1 MEKFDSLFDSEFM
14 NDAETEEYIDAL
26 VGLIA
31 DKLRDDVGNATIVNP
46 SEWNRMAAVYKTMKY
61 LTKGTG
67 AKVTYGQNKI
77 LTSTGFVTVVSKDL
91 RFGRPDLFIKA
102 ARLASNFEVFPKIDG
117 TVQLDF
123 AFNELT
129 VPIK

>member
-1 MEKFDSLFDSEFM
+1 MKEFDSSFDPELMS
-14 NDAETEEYIDAL
+14 DTETEEYIDAL

-31 DKLRDDVGNATIVNP
+31 DKLREDVGNATIANP
-46 SEWNRMAAVYKTMKY
+46 PEWNRMAAVYKIMKY

>member
-1 MEKFDSLFDSEFM
+1 MKEFDSLFDPELMS
-14 NDAETEEYIDAL
+14 DTETEEYIDAL

-31 DKLRDDVGNATIVNP
+31 DKLREDVDNATIANP
-46 SEWNRMAAVYKTMKY
+46 PEWNRMAAVYKTMKY

-91 RFGRPDLFIKA
+91 RFSRPDLFIKA